1 MFDSG
6 FANVRHQK
14 GAGID
19 YEGYQV
25 TFLSRSSDYVSAS
38 RPGALKEILKRRN
51 ECYRESG
58 QLHTSLM
65 RKYAE
70 GGVTESEDSNGD
82 GKRVPCFRV
91 QLRNLETGK
100 PAQRI
105 VRFKLAKTP
114 KSAKVKPRVA
124 RKNSAPVPSKRQA
137 LLKAKAL
144 SAANLE
150 AYNAM
155 EDSFNE
161 LVFEAGIK
169 LAESEVRTLKPKLNK
184 LKKLEEK
191 RWAGVFAQHFPDGL
205 TNPVDPS
212 QEAAL

>member
-1 MFDSG
+1 MFESG

-14 GAGID
+14 GEGID
-19 YEGYQV
+19 YEGYQI

-38 RPGALKEILKRRN
+38 RPGALKEVLTRRN
-51 ECYRESG
+51 AVYRASG
-58 QLHTSLM
+58 RLHTSLM

-105 VRFKLAKTP
+105 FRFRLPNTP
-114 KSAKVKPRVA
+114 KVVKL
-124 RKNSAPVPSKRQA
+124 KSGE
-137 LLKAKAL
+137 KAKRPPLQAKSTAL
-144 SAANLE
+144 RNARALRKANVE

-155 EDSFNE
+155 VDDFNE
-161 LVFEAGIK
+161 LVFAEGIK
-169 LAESEVRTLKPKLNK
+169 LAESEARTLKPKLNK
-184 LKKLEEK
+184 LKKLEQK
-191 RWAGVFAQHFPDGL
+191 RWKRLFTKHFPDGL
-205 TNPVDPS
+205 ENVVDPS
-212 QEAAL
+212 EVAEP

>member
-1 MFDSG
+1 MFESG

-14 GAGID
+14 GEGID
-19 YEGYQV
+19 YEGYQI

-38 RPGALKEILKRRN
+38 RPGALKEVLKRRN
-51 ECYRESG
+51 QVYRDSG
-58 QLHTSLM
+58 RLHSSLM

-105 VRFKLAKTP
+105 MRFRPPNTP
-114 KSAKVKPRVA
+114 KVVKLKSGEKAKRL
-124 RKNSAPVPSKRQA
+124 PVQSKTAA
-137 LLKAKAL
+137 LRTAKAL
-144 SAANLE
+144 RKANVE

-155 EDSFNE
+155 VDDFNDM
-161 LVFEAGIK
+161 VFEEGIK
-169 LAESEVRTLKPKLNK
+169 LAESEARTLKPKLNK
-184 LKKLEEK
+184 LKKLEQK
-191 RWAGVFAQHFPDGL
+191 RWKRVFVEHFPDGL
-205 TNPVDPS
+205 ENVVDPS
-212 QEAAL
+212 EAAEL